1 MVLALVALLAL
12 VAAVGGLAWVRV
24 YDDQLVRQTEAELLA
39 QGAVVAQWVR
49 QETLSRVVGQYG
61 VAQTQQPLRA
71 ADGTLEPLLPTLD
84 ASAKVLPA
92 PAPLAATSPPDPVA
106 LQVGQLVEPLLVDV
120 SRRTL
125 AGLRVVDVHGVVV
138 ASSHV
143 ASRGASFAQREEF
156 QRALTGVP
164 ASVLRARETHADDSP
179 LESLSRDNAVRVVV
193 AVPVTHE
200 GRVYGV
206 VLLVRT
212 PMTLAKAVYGDRW
225 QLLATLTVL
234 LAVLALVSVGLGAVL
249 VRPLRSLVHQT
260 RAIGRGELAGPI
272 RQPVVAELAELSAA
286 LAHMARQLEARGA
299 YIRDFAASV
308 SHEFKTPL
316 ASIRG
321 AVELL
326 SSEAERLSGEQRTKL
341 LANVQRDAERL
352 TRLVQELLGLARAD
366 HAQGPAALLD
376 VSAVVARVAERA
388 RVAGQRVTVHL
399 PILPAVRMP
408 PEALEQVLGHLF
420 ENARAHA
427 GAAAQLLVSGG
438 ADTQSVWLTVRD
450 DGPGISAANQARI
463 FDAFFTTAREQGGT
477 GLGLAIVAALM
488 RAFGGRASLEVHEG
502 PGAWFRLDWPRG

>member
-12 VAAVGGLAWVRV
+12 IAAVGGLAWVRV
-24 YDDQLVRQTEAELLA
+24 YDDQLVRQTEAELLG

-49 QETLSRVVGQYG
+49 QETLTRVVGPYG
-61 VAQTQQPLRA
+61 VAQTQQPLTA
-71 ADGTLEPLLPTLD
+71 AGGTLEPLLPRLD

-92 PAPLAATSPPDPVA
+92 PAPLAATSPPDPIA
-106 LQVGQLVEPLLVDV
+106 LQVGQLVEPLLVEV

-138 ASSHV
+138 ASSHA

-156 QRALTGVP
+156 QRALAGVP
-164 ASVLRARETHADDSP
+164 VSVLRARETHPDDSP

-200 GRVYGV
+200 GRVFGV
-206 VLLVRT
+206 VTLVRT

-225 QLLATLTVL
+225 QLLATLAVL
-234 LAVLALVSVGLGAVL
+234 LGVLALVSLGLGAVL
-249 VRPLRSLVHQT
+249 VRPLRGLVHQT

-272 RQPVVAELAELSAA
+272 REPVVAELAELSQA

-326 SSEAERLSGEQRTKL
+326 ATDAERLSPEQRAKL
-341 LANVQRDAERL
+341 LGNLQRDAERL

-366 HAQGPAALLD
+366 HAGGPAEPLD
-376 VSAVVARVAERA
+376 VAAIVARVVERRGVDGP
-388 RVAGQRVTVHL
+388 RVSVALGAL
-399 PILPAVRMP
+399 PPVRMP
-408 PEALEQVLGHLF
+408 AEALEQVLGHLL
-420 ENARAHA
+420 ENAAAHA
-427 GAAAQLLVSGG
+427 GPAAQVQVVGG
-438 ADTQSVWLTVRD
+438 ADAQRVWLAVRD
-450 DGPGISAANQARI
+450 DGPGISQANQARI
-463 FDAFFTTAREQGGT
+463 FDAFFTTARERGGT

-488 RAFGGRASLEVHEG
+488 RAFGGTVSLEPHDG
-502 PGAWFRLDWPRG
+502 PGAWFRLEWPRA